1 MRDITICV
9 IICVVTLYA
18 CFSSLVF
25 MAAYGDQTYRGITNP
40 FKSIWSKYKETLN
53 TAGIIILE
61 ILAFIFF
68 FPGWVLLWFLTGIII
83 LITLICDLFFEVF
96 KRRAK

>member
-1 MRDITICV
+1 MRDI
-9 IICVVTLYA
+9 IICVVVLYA
-18 CFSSLVF
+18 CFSALVF
-25 MAAYGDQTYRGITNP
+25 IAEYGTQTCRSITNP
-40 FKSIWSKYKETLN
+40 FKSIWYKYKETLN

-83 LITLICDLFFEVF
+83 LITLICNLFFEVF
-96 KRRAK
+96 KRGAK